1 MVGAAAAL
9 AIFPAARER
18 LLPTG
23 ATSVGRALVG
33 GPFALTDQDGKRVTD
48 KDFRG
53 RYTLVFFGFTMCPD
67 VCPSALQV
75 MAAALE
81 KLGAKGQQ
89 LTPVFMTVDPE
100 RDTPAQL
107 ADYVKSFHPRL
118 VGLTGT
124 PAEIEAV
131 TKAYRVYVKKVPDP
145 KSSAGYSFD
154 HSAIIYL
161 MGPDGDYLAHFT
173 HASNVDTMAE
183 RLAKIDR
190 PGGLE
195 DGISRIAAPHRL
207 AQGLQNRG
215 TFVLYHWYELG
226 RAAFRPA

>member
-1 MVGAAAAL
+1 VTKPSWKLALIILAGLTVGAAAAL
-9 AIFPAARER
+9 AIFPSARER
-18 LLPTG
+18 LLPAG

-33 GPFALTDQDGKRVTD
+33 GPFALTDQNGKRVTD

-75 MAAALE
+75 MAAALD

-89 LTPVFMTVDPE
+89 LTPLFITVDPE

-107 ADYVKSFHPRL
+107 AGYVKSFHPRL

-124 PAEIEAV
+124 PADIEAV
-131 TKAYRVYVKKVPDP
+131 TKAYRVYVKRVADP
-145 KSSAGYSFD
+145 KSSAGYTFD

-161 MGPDGDYLAHFT
+161 MGPDGAYLAHFT
-173 HASNVDTMAE
+173 HATSADAMAE
-183 RLAKIDR
+183 RLGKLL
-190 PGGLE
+190 P
-195 DGISRIAAPHRL
+195 
-207 AQGLQNRG
+207 
-215 TFVLYHWYELG
+215 
-226 RAAFRPA
+226 

>member
-1 MVGAAAAL
+1 VTKPGLKLALIVLAGLTVGAAAAL

-18 LLPTG
+18 LLPAG

-33 GPFALTDQDGKRVTD
+33 GPFALTDQNGKRVTD

-75 MAAALE
+75 MAAALD

-89 LTPVFMTVDPE
+89 LTPVFITVDPE

-107 ADYVKSFHPRL
+107 AGYVKSFHPRL

-124 PAEIEAV
+124 PADIEAV
-131 TKAYRVYVKKVPDP
+131 TKAYRVYVKKVSDP
-145 KSSAGYSFD
+145 KSSAGYTFD

-161 MGPDGDYLAHFT
+161 MGPDGAYLAHFT
-173 HASNVDTMAE
+173 HATSPDAMAE
-183 RLAKIDR
+183 RLGKLL
-190 PGGLE
+190 P
-195 DGISRIAAPHRL
+195 
-207 AQGLQNRG
+207 
-215 TFVLYHWYELG
+215 
-226 RAAFRPA
+226 

>member
-1 MVGAAAAL
+1 MTKPSLKLALIVLAGLMVGAAAAL

-107 ADYVKSFHPRL
+107 AGYVKSFHPRL

-124 PAEIEAV
+124 PAEIETV

-145 KSSAGYSFD
+145 KSSAGYTFD

-161 MGPDGDYLAHFT
+161 MGPDGAYLAHFT
-173 HASNVDTMAE
+173 HATSVDAMAE
-183 RLAKIDR
+183 RLSKLL
-190 PGGLE
+190 P
-195 DGISRIAAPHRL
+195 
-207 AQGLQNRG
+207 
-215 TFVLYHWYELG
+215 
-226 RAAFRPA
+226 

>member
-1 MVGAAAAL
+1 VTKPGLKLALIVLAGLTVGAAAAL

-18 LLPTG
+18 LLPAG
-23 ATSVGRALVG
+23 ASSVGRALVG
-33 GPFALTDQDGKRVTD
+33 GPFALTDQNGKRVTD

-75 MAAALE
+75 MAAALD

-107 ADYVKSFHPRL
+107 AGYVKSFHPRL

-124 PAEIEAV
+124 PADIEAV
-131 TKAYRVYVKKVPDP
+131 TKAYRVYVKKVSDP
-145 KSSAGYSFD
+145 KSSAGYTFD

-161 MGPDGDYLAHFT
+161 MGPDGAYLAHFT
-173 HASNVDTMAE
+173 HATSPDAMAE
-183 RLAKIDR
+183 RLGKLL
-190 PGGLE
+190 P
-195 DGISRIAAPHRL
+195 
-207 AQGLQNRG
+207 
-215 TFVLYHWYELG
+215 
-226 RAAFRPA
+226 